1 MPEANAN
8 AEDKPGRRW
17 ARWAVGAR
25 RQHWRLRP
33 TALLAA
39 VAVVESP
46 LLGGCG
52 LLGEPTVVV
61 NVGYQSKTINT
72 VNAGTLLRDRGDF
85 ENALKLVGA
94 ANGKKYR
101 VVWQDFASGAPLTA
115 QMIATHVDIGSMGD
129 YPLLTNGSKTKKY
142 GDAATEMI
150 AVTGY
155 NLRGSLN
162 QVVVQVDSSVRTLAD
177 LAGRKTSTSL
187 GSAGDGMFSTALQRN
202 GIDKNSVRILNQDPS
217 VGASAIEGKQIDA
230 LAQFVPWPQLVIYRN
245 QGRLLYDGG
254 DNEVPTFHG
263 VVVRRQFAETQPEV
277 MAAFMRAMKA
287 TTDFM
292 IANPLKAA
300 LRVGELT
307 GIEPEVVYLYNGPH
321 GLVTFDM
328 SLKSPFLVAF
338 QKIKDFLV
346 KRGSVSRDFDI
357 GSFLNDSYLRQ
368 LFGADY
374 ERRREDASNPTV
386 LTGVDDLCRL
396 PVDDPAQAS
405 ELWTRGA
412 AQTEVAATPTCL
424 LRRVAGAASVR
435 ARYVPDTLTA
445 VRIFADHAVWLYD
458 PVAPP
463 MQRYKPF
470 ATAQGAS
477 VYQQQHPQASAVT
490 YPVAVAKSRT
500 AG

>member
-1 MPEANAN
+1 MHQGPIW
-8 AEDKPGRRW
+8 PRRRLV
-17 ARWAVGAR
+17 ALLTVLAVG
-25 RQHWRLRP
+25 
-33 TALLAA
+33 
-39 VAVVESP
+39 VAQS
-46 LLGGCG
+46 LTGCG

-85 ENALKLVGA
+85 ENALRTLGE

-142 GDAATEMI
+142 SDAATEMI

-162 QVVVQVDSSVRTLAD
+162 QVVVQSDSPAHTLAD
-177 LAGRKTSTSL
+177 LVGRKTSTSL
-187 GSAGDGMFSTALQRN
+187 GSAGDGMFSTALQHN
-202 GIDKNSVRILNQDPS
+202 GVNRDSVNIVNQDPS
-217 VGASAIEGKQIDA
+217 VGASAIQGKQVDA
-230 LAQFVPWPQLVIYRN
+230 LAQFVPWPQLMVFRN

-263 VVVRRQFAETQPEV
+263 VVVRRQFADSQPEV
-277 MAAFMRAMKA
+277 MAAFMRSMKA
-287 TTDFM
+287 TTDYV

-300 LRVGELT
+300 LRVSELT
-307 GIEPEVVYLYNGPH
+307 GIEPEVVYLYNGPN

-328 SLKSPFLVAF
+328 TLKRQFLTAF
-338 QKIKDFLV
+338 QQIKDFLV
-346 KRGSVSRDFDI
+346 ARRSVSRDFEVT
-357 GSFLNDSYLRQ
+357 SFLNDSYLRQ
-368 LFGADY
+368 LSGGDY
-374 ERRREDASNPTV
+374 ERRRDDVTNPTA
-386 LTGVDDLCRL
+386 LSGTDELCQL

-412 AQTEVAATPTCL
+412 AQTTAAATPTCL
-424 LRRVAGAASVR
+424 LRRVAGATSVR
-435 ARYVPDTLTA
+435 ASYVPDTLTA

-458 PVAPP
+458 PTAPP
-463 MQRYKPF
+463 LQRYKPF
-470 ATAQGAS
+470 ATAQGTS
-477 VYQQQHPQASAVT
+477 VYLRQHPQASVIT
-490 YPVAVAKSRT
+490 YSAAVARSRA

>member
-1 MPEANAN
+1 MHQGPIW
-8 AEDKPGRRW
+8 PRRRLV
-17 ARWAVGAR
+17 ALLTVLAVG
-25 RQHWRLRP
+25 
-33 TALLAA
+33 
-39 VAVVESP
+39 VAQS
-46 LLGGCG
+46 LTGCG

-85 ENALKLVGA
+85 ENALRTLGE

-142 GDAATEMI
+142 SDAATEMI

-162 QVVVQVDSSVRTLAD
+162 QVVVQSDSPAHTLAD
-177 LAGRKTSTSL
+177 LVGRKTSTSL
-187 GSAGDGMFSTALQRN
+187 GSAGDGMFSTALQHN
-202 GIDKNSVRILNQDPS
+202 GVNRDSVNIVNQDPS
-217 VGASAIEGKQIDA
+217 VGASAIQGKQVDA
-230 LAQFVPWPQLVIYRN
+230 LAQFVPWPQLMVFRN

-263 VVVRRQFAETQPEV
+263 VVVRRQFADSQPEV
-277 MAAFMRAMKA
+277 MAAFMRSMKA
-287 TTDFM
+287 TTDYV

-300 LRVGELT
+300 LRVSELT
-307 GIEPEVVYLYNGPH
+307 GIEPEVVYLYNGPN

-328 SLKSPFLVAF
+328 TLKRQFLTAF
-338 QKIKDFLV
+338 QQIKDFLV
-346 KRGSVSRDFDI
+346 ARRSVSRDFEVS
-357 GSFLNDSYLRQ
+357 SFLNDSYLRQ
-368 LFGADY
+368 LSGGDY
-374 ERRREDASNPTV
+374 ERRRDDVTNPTA
-386 LTGVDDLCRL
+386 LSGIDELCQL

-412 AQTEVAATPTCL
+412 AQTTAAATPTCL
-424 LRRVAGAASVR
+424 LRRVAGATSVR
-435 ARYVPDTLTA
+435 ASYVPDTLTA

-458 PVAPP
+458 PTAPP
-463 MQRYKPF
+463 LQRYKPF
-470 ATAQGAS
+470 ATAQGTS
-477 VYQQQHPQASAVT
+477 VYLRQHPQASVIT
-490 YPVAVAKSRT
+490 YSAAVARSRA